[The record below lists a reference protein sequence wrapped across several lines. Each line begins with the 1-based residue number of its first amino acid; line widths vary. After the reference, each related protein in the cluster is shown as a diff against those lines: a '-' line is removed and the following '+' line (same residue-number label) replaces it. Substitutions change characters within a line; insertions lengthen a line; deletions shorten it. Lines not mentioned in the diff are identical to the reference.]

1 MAGTLAAWR
10 TEVKHFLMNYEM
22 SGQTTPV
29 FAQQAASSSP
39 STLAMKHLQ
48 QTVASLSF
56 LQTPIHPMTTRMQ

>member
-1 MAGTLAAWR
+1 MAGTLAAWP
-10 TEVKHFLMNYEM
+10 TEVKLFLSNYEM
-22 SGQTTPV
+22 SGQTTHA

-39 STLAMKHLQ
+39 STLAMKLLL